1 MQKISSETKCLCV
14 LKGKF
19 MKIGLIGSG
28 SFGTALGSLLADKG
42 YDVMMWTRSPDQA
55 ASINNDH
62 KNNKHLSSL
71 ILPEKMTATTN
82 LEEVIQNKELLLFA
96 PPSHVI
102 SDILGKIKDIIPE
115 NIPIVSASKGIEN
128 DSLRLVSDIFEEI
141 LPENYH
147 QNLSFLSGPSFAKE
161 IIQKVPTAVTI
172 ASKNQFTAK
181 RVQEVFSFAYFRTYW
196 TSDVVGTEIGG
207 AMKNVIAIASG
218 VCDGMGFGQNA
229 RAALITRGLNE
240 ITRMGI
246 KMGADPMTFL
256 GLAGLGDLVLT
267 CCGDLSRNRTVG
279 IKLGQ
284 GKKLKNILEEM
295 NEVAEGVKTTKSA
308 YQLSKRLSVEMPITE
323 EVYRMLY
330 EDKEPGDVVRSLMG
344 RDLKREG
351 LYH

>member
-1 MQKISSETKCLCV
+1 
-14 LKGKF
+14 

-42 YDVMMWTRSPDQA
+42 YEVMMWTRSPDQA
-55 ASINNDH
+55 ASINNEH

-71 ILPEKMTATTN
+71 VLPDKMSATTN
-82 LEEVIQNKELLLFA
+82 LEDVIKNKELLLFA
-96 PPSHVI
+96 PPSHVLA
-102 SDILGKIKDIIPE
+102 DLLVKIKEIIPDT
-115 NIPIVSASKGIEN
+115 IPIVSASKGIEN
-128 DSLRLVSDIFEEI
+128 DSLRLVSDIFEQV
-141 LPENYH
+141 LPEKYH
-147 QNLSFLSGPSFAKE
+147 PNLCFLSGPSFAKE

-181 RVQEVFSFAYFRTYW
+181 KVQEVFSFAYFRTYW

-267 CCGDLSRNRTVG
+267 CCGDLSRNRSVG

-284 GKKLKNILEEM
+284 GKKLKDILEEM

-323 EVYRMLY
+323 EVYKMLY

>member
-1 MQKISSETKCLCV
+1 
-14 LKGKF
+14 
-19 MKIGLIGSG
+19 
-28 SFGTALGSLLADKG
+28 
-42 YDVMMWTRSPDQA
+42 
-55 ASINNDH
+55 
-62 KNNKHLSSL
+62 
-71 ILPEKMTATTN
+71 
-82 LEEVIQNKELLLFA
+82 
-96 PPSHVI
+96 
-102 SDILGKIKDIIPE
+102 
-115 NIPIVSASKGIEN
+115 
-128 DSLRLVSDIFEEI
+128 
-141 LPENYH
+141 
-147 QNLSFLSGPSFAKE
+147 
-161 IIQKVPTAVTI
+161 
-172 ASKNQFTAK
+172 
-181 RVQEVFSFAYFRTYW
+181 
-196 TSDVVGTEIGG
+196 
-207 AMKNVIAIASG
+207 MKNVIAIASG

>member
-14 LKGKF
+14 FGGIF

-42 YDVMMWTRSPDQA
+42 YEVLMWTRSPDQA

-71 ILPEKMTATTN
+71 ILPAMMTATTN
-82 LEEVIQNKELLLFA
+82 LEDVVRDKELLLFA

-102 SDILGKIKDIIPE
+102 SELLGKVKDIIPE

-141 LPENYH
+141 LPEKYH

-323 EVYRMLY
+323 EVYKMLY

>member
-1 MQKISSETKCLCV
+1 
-14 LKGKF
+14 

-42 YDVMMWTRSPDQA
+42 YEVMMWTRSPDQA
-55 ASINNDH
+55 ASINNEH

-71 ILPEKMTATTN
+71 VLPDKMSATTN
-82 LEEVIQNKELLLFA
+82 LEDVIKNKELLLFA
-96 PPSHVI
+96 PPSHVLA
-102 SDILGKIKDIIPE
+102 DLLLKIKEIIPDT
-115 NIPIVSASKGIEN
+115 IPIVSASKGIEN
-128 DSLRLVSDIFEEI
+128 DSLRLVSDIFEQV
-141 LPENYH
+141 LPEKYH
-147 QNLSFLSGPSFAKE
+147 PNLCFLSGPSFAKE

-181 RVQEVFSFAYFRTYW
+181 KVQEVFSFAYFRTYW

-267 CCGDLSRNRTVG
+267 CCGDLSRNRSVG

-284 GKKLKNILEEM
+284 GKKLKDILEEM

-323 EVYRMLY
+323 EVYKMLY

>member
-1 MQKISSETKCLCV
+1 
-14 LKGKF
+14 

-42 YDVMMWTRSPDQA
+42 YDVLLWTRNADQA
-55 ASINNDH
+55 ESINKHH
-62 KNNKHLSSL
+62 KNNKHLSTL
-71 ILPEKMTATTN
+71 VLPDKMVASTN
-82 LEEVIQNKELLLFA
+82 LEEVVANKDLLLFA

-102 SDILGKIKDIIPE
+102 SEILTSIKDIIPE

-128 DSLRLVSDIFEEI
+128 ESLRLVSDIFEDI
-141 LPENYH
+141 LSEKYH
-147 QNLSFLSGPSFAKE
+147 PHLSFLSGPSFAKE
-161 IIQKVPTAVTI
+161 IVQKVPTAVTI

-181 RVQEVFSFAYFRTYW
+181 KVQDIFSFSYFRTYW
-196 TSDVVGTEIGG
+196 TSDVTGAEIGG
-207 AMKNVIAIASG
+207 AMKNVVAIASG

-240 ITRMGI
+240 ITRLGV

-284 GKKLKNILEEM
+284 GKKLKDILEEM
-295 NEVAEGVKTTKSA
+295 NEVAEGVKTSKSA

-323 EVYRMLY
+323 EVYKMLY
-330 EDKEPGDVVRSLMG
+330 EDKEPGEVVRYLMG

-351 LYH
+351 LHH

>member
-1 MQKISSETKCLCV
+1 
-14 LKGKF
+14 

-161 IIQKVPTAVTI
+161 IIQK
-172 ASKNQFTAK
+172 S
-181 RVQEVFSFAYFRTYW
+181 E
-196 TSDVVGTEIGG
+196 
-207 AMKNVIAIASG
+207 
-218 VCDGMGFGQNA
+218 C
-229 RAALITRGLNE
+229 
-240 ITRMGI
+240 
-246 KMGADPMTFL
+246 
-256 GLAGLGDLVLT
+256 
-267 CCGDLSRNRTVG
+267 
-279 IKLGQ
+279 
-284 GKKLKNILEEM
+284 
-295 NEVAEGVKTTKSA
+295 
-308 YQLSKRLSVEMPITE
+308 LSVFLRIFSAFQGMRFSACCLGASPSIQYSNLRNTISMKT
-323 EVYRMLY
+323 VCGQAHPQNNRPKATVNTMINTTN
-330 EDKEPGDVVRSLMG
+330 KIMVIPN
-344 RDLKREG
+344 K
-351 LYH
+351 

>member
-1 MQKISSETKCLCV
+1 
-14 LKGKF
+14 
-19 MKIGLIGSG
+19 MKIGLVGSG

-42 YDVMMWTRSPDQA
+42 YDVMMWTRNPDQA
-55 ASINNDH
+55 TSINNNH

-71 ILPEKMTATTN
+71 ILPEKMTANTN
-82 LEEVIQNKELLLFA
+82 LENVIQDKDLLLFA

-102 SDILGKIKDIIPE
+102 SELLGKIKDIIPD

-141 LPENYH
+141 LPEKYH
-147 QNLSFLSGPSFAKE
+147 QHLSFLSGPSFAKE

-323 EVYRMLY
+323 EVYKMLY
-330 EDKEPGDVVRSLMG
+330 EDKEPEDVVRYLMG